1 MNVSLDRERRQD
13 LPTGGNWSRGRCD
26 VALWRLPLW
35 ELSGRVSCLDN
46 EVEKKEKE
54 HVLPRLC
61 TTTRQ
66 RTTRR
71 LRTLR
76 SQRHV
81 CTVPRK
87 QDFPQ
92 ILKRSTCTAENHNQ
106 KNFQNNVASH
116 ASMSLSSSKLLRRQP
131 VVGRGPACAT
141 QCVHPGA
148 TGLQCPFRGDG
159 RGNVAE
165 EQRQI
170 VDGVREE

>member
-1 MNVSLDRERRQD
+1 MSVWTEEEIFGQQQVSGAVRMNVSLDRERRQD

-116 ASMSLSSSKLLRRQP
+116 ASTACPCPLQNYCFFLFVCLYLLFFNLLFLD
-131 VVGRGPACAT
+131 VV
-141 QCVHPGA
+141 
-148 TGLQCPFRGDG
+148 
-159 RGNVAE
+159 
-165 EQRQI
+165 
-170 VDGVREE
+170 

>member
-1 MNVSLDRERRQD
+1 MSVWTEEEIFGQQQVSGAVRMNVSLDRERRQD

-106 KNFQNNVASH
+106 KNFQNNVASQNYCN
-116 ASMSLSSSKLLRRQP
+116 LVFFYGIL
-131 VVGRGPACAT
+131 VG
-141 QCVHPGA
+141 
-148 TGLQCPFRGDG
+148 
-159 RGNVAE
+159 
-165 EQRQI
+165 
-170 VDGVREE
+170 